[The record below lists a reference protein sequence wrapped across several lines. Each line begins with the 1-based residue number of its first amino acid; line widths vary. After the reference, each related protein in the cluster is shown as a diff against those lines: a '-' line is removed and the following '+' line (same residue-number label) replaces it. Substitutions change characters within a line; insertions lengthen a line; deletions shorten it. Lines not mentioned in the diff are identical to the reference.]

1 MNVPSFLKLKDNSLL
16 FNEDGEFLFYVPE
29 TYFGETKNPIAQ
41 IIGQYVT
48 TLGILDWA
56 IVSKNGTVGE
66 AHPFKFP
73 TIFMCKPN
81 SIEKVKNL
89 KLNNTSPKDYR
100 ILHFKKGDEVISDI
114 TQEVKEPF
122 KFDRAKI
129 LSEIEN
135 ALGMNFIPYKST
147 PGLYKT
153 DSKPALF
160 HLGIT
165 RKHIT
170 LYCKGASAKKIEY
183 SDSYI
188 DDIIK
193 ALN

>member
-1 MNVPSFLKLKDNSLL
+1 MIIYISKKDNTTLIKLL
-16 FNEDGEFLFYVPE
+16 EFNEKFKTYTVEFL
-29 TYFGETKNPIAQ
+29 
-41 IIGQYVT
+41 
-48 TLGILDWA
+48 
-56 IVSKNGTVGE
+56 NG
-66 AHPFKFP
+66 
-73 TIFMCKPN
+73 
-81 SIEKVKNL
+81 
-89 KLNNTSPKDYR
+89 D
-100 ILHFKKGDEVISDI
+100 KKGKRLSYCSSTIKRWWKKCDEANDSFKIYNEVISDI
-114 TQEVKEPF
+114 TQEFKEPF

-170 LYCKGASAKKIEY
+170 LYCKGALSKKIKY

>member
-1 MNVPSFLKLKDNSLL
+1 MITYISKKDNTTLIKLL
-16 FNEDGEFLFYVPE
+16 EFNEKFKTYTIEFL
-29 TYFGETKNPIAQ
+29 
-41 IIGQYVT
+41 
-48 TLGILDWA
+48 
-56 IVSKNGTVGE
+56 NG
-66 AHPFKFP
+66 
-73 TIFMCKPN
+73 
-81 SIEKVKNL
+81 
-89 KLNNTSPKDYR
+89 D
-100 ILHFKKGDEVISDI
+100 KKGKQLSYSSSTIKRWWKKCDKADDSFKTSNEVISDT

-160 HLGIT
+160 HLGIA